1 MDIEAIF
8 WVYLPIAIAIVE
20 VIWSLKL
27 TIQKNSYF
35 DSIASF
41 LILFLNGLS
50 IYILILILNGAWPT
64 YTPHIA
70 IGISTILTVIQIIRR
85 KRKKTFGNNGY
96 KT

>member
-1 MDIEAIF
+1 MELEAII
-8 WVYLPIAIAIVE
+8 WIYLPMIIATLE

-27 TIQKNSYF
+27 TIKKNSYF

-85 KRKKTFGNNGY
+85 KRKKTFGNTVY
-96 KT
+96 KK